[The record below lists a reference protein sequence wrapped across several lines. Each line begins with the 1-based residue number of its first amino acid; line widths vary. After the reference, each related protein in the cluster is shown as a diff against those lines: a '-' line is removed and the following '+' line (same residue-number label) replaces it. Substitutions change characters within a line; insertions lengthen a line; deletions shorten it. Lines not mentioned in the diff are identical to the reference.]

1 MSDNNDNVT
10 FLNPKK
16 KSEDPNPDKESLSH
30 FLEGIDEYSS
40 YQDAERAGRAVMAG
54 ITKVCTEKFGI
65 KNHESFYADAAV
77 VSVLVYGMFL
87 RQRGM
92 DTPET
97 SMLTDIRKSLD
108 ATLND
113 GGDEK

>member
-1 MSDNNDNVT
+1 MNDGNDNVT

-16 KSEDPNPDKESLSH
+16 KAEDPNPDKESLSY
-30 FLEGIDEYSS
+30 FLEGIEEYSS
-40 YQDAERAGRAVMAG
+40 YQDSERAGRAVMAG

-97 SMLTDIRKSLD
+97 LMLTDIRNALD
-108 ATLND
+108 TKLND
-113 GGDEK
+113 GNEK

>member
-1 MSDNNDNVT
+1 MNDGNDNVT

-16 KSEDPNPDKESLSH
+16 KAEDPNPDKESLSY
-30 FLEGIDEYSS
+30 FLEGIEEYSS

-97 SMLTDIRKSLD
+97 LMLTDIRNALD
-108 ATLND
+108 TKLND
-113 GGDEK
+113 GNEK

>member
-1 MSDNNDNVT
+1 MNDGNDNVT

-16 KSEDPNPDKESLSH
+16 KAEDPNPDKESLSY
-30 FLEGIDEYSS
+30 FLDGIEEYSS

-97 SMLTDIRKSLD
+97 LMLTDIRNALD
-108 ATLND
+108 TKLND
-113 GGDEK
+113 GNEK

>member
-1 MSDNNDNVT
+1 MSDNDNVT

-16 KSEDPNPDKESLSH
+16 KAEDPNPDKESLSY
-30 FLEGIDEYSS
+30 FLGGIDEYSS
-40 YQDAERAGRAVMAG
+40 YQDAERAGKAVMAG

-65 KNHESFYADAAV
+65 THHESFYADAAV

-97 SMLTDIRKSLD
+97 VMLTDIRNALD
-108 ATLND
+108 TKLND
-113 GGDEK
+113 GNDET